1 MECQGLK
8 SLLLFYHIYVCL
20 NDIFLYTLILSKSD
34 TFNLTFLM
42 ILSTYKY
49 STNWNSLSTFMQ

>member
-49 STNWNSLSTFMQ
+49 STN